1 MMAKA
6 SKFIDRFNFQHG
18 LVLLI
23 GLLVFVLLILANKT
37 QLESGKSA
45 AFATADSTGSAEA
58 PPAPVS
64 TDLAPLLNALPPPAP
79 DPSLDSLQTALA
91 ASSVPSDRAVLYRAM
106 VDIYKSGDRFDIA
119 AVYAGALADEQPEVG
134 NLLVAGALFRN
145 AGFLEHLQAD
155 SSLFARFSDEALR
168 HLRTA
173 ETLEPKN
180 EEVLLELGLA
190 MVESRKGEMSMEG
203 ILKIRTVTEL
213 NPRNVEAL
221 YRLGIFSMDTKQYD
235 KAEQRFRQV
244 LEIDPGIINAQFL
257 LALACQE
264 QGKVAEF
271 KKHMTAVAGQSQDIA
286 LADRAKSF
294 LNQP

>member
-1 MMAKA
+1 MAQA
-6 SKFIDRFNFQHG
+6 SKSVNRFNFQHG

-23 GLLVFVLLILANKT
+23 GLLVFVLLFLANKT

-45 AFATADSTGSAEA
+45 AFTPADSTASAESNAA
-58 PPAPVS
+58 PSS
-64 TDLAPLLNALPPPAP
+64 TDLAPLLNALPPAAP
-79 DPSLDSLQTALA
+79 DPSLDSLQTALS
-91 ASSVPSDRAVLYRAM
+91 ASNVPADRAVLYRAM
-106 VDIYKSGDRFDIA
+106 VDVFKATGRFDIA

-145 AGFLEHLQAD
+145 AGFLDHLQAD
-155 SSLFARFSDEALR
+155 SSLFVRFSDESLR
-168 HLRTA
+168 HLRKA
-173 ETLEPKN
+173 ESLEPKN
-180 EEVLLELGLA
+180 ESVLLELGLA
-190 MVESRKGEMSMEG
+190 MVESRRGEMSMEG

-213 NPRNVEAL
+213 NPQNVEAL

-244 LEIDPGIINAQFL
+244 LDIEPGNFNAQFL
-257 LALACQE
+257 LALACQQ

-271 KKHMTAVAGQSQDIA
+271 KKYMTAVAGQSQDLS
-286 LADRAKSF
+286 LAERAKSI

>member
-1 MMAKA
+1 MMAQAGK
-6 SKFIDRFNFQHG
+6 SVNRFNFQHG

-23 GLLVFVLLILANKT
+23 GLLVFVLLFLANKT

-45 AFATADSTGSAEA
+45 AFTPADSTQGAET
-58 PPAPVS
+58 PPAQAS
-64 TDLAPLLNALPPPAP
+64 SDLAPLLNSLPPEAANL
-79 DPSLDSLQTALA
+79 SLDSLRDALNASTAPA
-91 ASSVPSDRAVLYRAM
+91 DRAVLYKAM
-106 VDIYKSGDRFDIA
+106 VEMYKGDGRLDIA

-145 AGFLEHLQAD
+145 AGFLDHLQHD
-155 SSLFARFSDEALR
+155 STLFARFSDEALR
-168 HLRTA
+168 HLRRA

-180 EEVLLELGLA
+180 ENVLLELGLA
-190 MVESRKGEMSMEG
+190 MVESRRGEMSMEG

-213 NPRNVEAL
+213 NPQNVEAL

-244 LEIDPGIINAQFL
+244 LELEPGNVNAKFL
-257 LALACQE
+257 LALACKE
-264 QGKVAEF
+264 LGKVAEF
-271 KKHMTAVAGQSQDIA
+271 KSYMTAVATQTQDLS
-286 LADRAKSF
+286 LAERAKSF